1 MAKKLKTATFSN
13 CISVTNQFT
22 ASEIDTLTEA
32 AKVYAG
38 DADPETKHYISAVKD
53 IIKTL
58 TRRKDAIT
66 KEMVSVAQIRTATET
81 TPVKEEVPVE
91 NLSYAEFMAL
101 GPKVRVAEYSK
112 IDGRFPELTDEAMAV
127 AGSIARDMAE
137 QNNTGYLTEYAAAME
152 RAEQERI
159 ERIRAEL
166 KETEKEEK
174 AAGSEEDKLLFD
186 LIDLVEEAKDK
197 ESYERSL
204 ANLMEY
210 VFSTDTNDK
219 KPLKRLGNKSRA
231 QIAEEALNSQP
242 KSQEVLNA
250 LVRFL
255 NLQIADDPEYK
266 VPAAN
271 KAGEWTP
278 LFKAILEANLFH
290 TATHKYG
297 LTTLP
302 GDFDVSQIP
311 ELVSSAYKNLV
322 PTVGARGSR
331 GRFSIADYDSTTG
344 MVDQNGKPIKAP
356 MDVGRVRL
364 AVNRFV
370 AGLLN
375 RPTVHIYKNQA
386 DLKARNP
393 ELYARAV
400 AARPEGDFDTAFA
413 VGYSFGR
420 VGTVRPEVDE
430 TRRRIIKGA
439 AGAVAM
445 PSNLLKL
452 FAGQKAV
459 PTYEEFRKLFE
470 SVRDAVNQTIL
481 EDVNYGMVS
490 GYFSGSQIT
499 KTIDNAI
506 GNIDAD
512 YAGLIWGIEQ
522 SAAYEGEDL
531 YDMGLRNFYESKKGK
546 VLDIVKRAAAAEIKA
561 VSDLAIKATQAA
573 NKTKSLKKGTAQKE
587 STRRTAEAMPEDD
600 SAVVIIFSDR
610 VMTESQLKFVLAHE
624 TVGHFGFRAIVPEGK
639 LNTVLNSIYDSHDN
653 IKAAV
658 DADIAANGKSK
669 SEAIEEYLAD
679 MAGSLDTSIIAK
691 FWNAVKNFLNKLG
704 VKFADDA
711 ARYFIN
717 QSRRYVRNG
726 NVGNVFSNATIARN
740 IYDIESMNDPQG
752 SGRFSDD
759 RTSYARSNWA
769 FGTRGQAANYDPY
782 ESLDYVRRMQL
793 SGISFMDGFNRLVG
807 ELKLTNYAA
816 RENLGMGR
824 VYTILD
830 DMTTQARK
838 LVNTYN
844 ENMPNALHRAVN
856 LGGYEFF
863 GSTEEEIKTGGLI
876 FIDNSLSKFNIFEG
890 QDAKKLPSLID
901 FSTGTA
907 KINTKN
913 FEALKA
919 MGKFTL
925 KEVQEGVTYKVEIPV
940 EMSEADKNRLR
951 AKRDQLVAAAKNA
964 REAANITKDYD
975 AQIERGVVYRTEERK
990 TQARPEI
997 TKDSKEWIIYNEMF
1011 DQMAQAHLDKLVS
1024 QYAKIEG
1031 QFDQVFSRI
1040 TSIVGRELTEGDR
1053 LLVRLIRDK
1062 YLELRNAGAKRLSNG
1077 SLDPTQK
1084 GLDKSNAFIATVNA
1098 AFVGRD
1104 TDRIDTAG
1112 IPMNGELTPPVIDY
1126 FPQEQRAEI
1135 RRAILDFRKNNVLQS
1150 LSETDQDRYRIQH
1163 EILNLADMELVKD
1176 TEEIN
1181 AKRLIASGYVPLTR
1195 RGKWQVRVQAVDE
1208 NGTIYKVDPEFQ
1220 KFFDYEQTEQKGD
1233 AILTADFYN
1242 NTFADQK
1249 FRIRVLD
1256 DGKYVF
1262 KTVSLRATYE
1272 TVQQTR
1278 ADPGNM
1284 NVNEFMRLITQY
1296 GVPLRPEKR
1305 EQLQKALTSQNDR
1318 ARKRFKRENQPGYD
1332 LDTLRSVSEFLEA
1345 AASIVARN
1353 THIHKLD
1360 AVFDTSLDASMKLWR
1375 GDENQ
1380 YNALKDAWERAQ
1392 KDPAMPEAERMRIKR
1407 EFNDYH
1413 YTFVTN
1419 DSQKL
1424 GASYLDRARRL
1435 VAFVN
1440 SQRDIALSEFAT
1452 GETSSKIRNMT
1463 VMAQL
1468 GFSIANGLLN
1478 LVSVGTN
1485 VFPYLATYNDKTAFG
1500 GGFGFGKAAIALS
1513 QAASAVGGPSKN
1525 TATYYQKLLDD
1536 PALLSASGISSYEAE
1551 FLRDYILSGRGDA
1564 SATNSLMATTRGRA
1578 KSGTFQRFTELF
1590 MAPFSITEQMSRRT
1604 AGLAAFRLYFDR
1616 AQAEAEVA
1624 GRVFDAKQ
1632 ASKDAAKFAF
1642 HTTDN
1647 TLGQYANF
1655 GMPALFR
1662 GGWQQFLFMYKVF
1675 PVTTGLLL
1683 SNLDRTG
1690 KLVLIGTLVM
1700 FAGMR
1705 GIPYAEDLLDI
1716 IDTIA
1721 QRLLGITAGSAEAW
1735 VYREAEKIV
1744 PGLGGILARGMDQF
1758 LPVTLSSKMQSGN
1771 IIPGTSIMLPGV
1783 DTGREIK
1790 EVIGPVASVVEQSIA
1805 TANNIAKYGLETIG
1819 VRPDTTTLAQIV
1831 RENPVAF
1838 FRAVGDAAS
1847 YASNGAILNANGY
1860 VVSDDV
1866 SMATV
1871 IGRLMSFYPSS
1882 ATRENDVVRLSTRIR
1897 NYQRDVSVEFRNKW
1911 VRAKT
1916 EGDTARMRE
1925 IEQMVRD
1932 WNESASYYETG
1943 TEINNFVRNANRAY
1957 RTSQLSGSARGLKA
1971 LARTTRPVGEELV
1984 DILAL
1989 EE

>member
-1 MAKKLKTATFSN
+1 MAKKLKTGSFSN
-13 CISVTNQFT
+13 CISVTNQFSAT
-22 ASEIDTLTEA
+22 EIDALTEA
-32 AKVYAG
+32 AQTYSG
-38 DADPETKHYISAVKD
+38 DAEPETKHYVRAVKD
-53 IIKTL
+53 IIATL
-58 TRRKDAIT
+58 TKRKSAIT
-66 KEMVSVAQIRTATET
+66 KELVSVTET
-81 TPVKEEVPVE
+81 RAAAEAPTVAVVPTE
-91 NLSYAEFMAL
+91 NLDYNAFMAL

-112 IDGRFPELTDEAMAV
+112 IDGRFPELTDEDTAL
-127 AGSIARDMAE
+127 AGALARDMATK
-137 QNNTGYLTEYAAAME
+137 NKTGYLTEYAAALE
-152 RAEQERI
+152 VAEKARI
-159 ERIRAEL
+159 EKMRAEL

-174 AAGSEEDKLLFD
+174 ATGSEEDKELLS
-186 LIDLVEEAKDK
+186 LIDIIDATKDK
-197 ESYERSL
+197 QKYEDRL
-204 ANLMEY
+204 VNLMEY

-231 QIAEEALNSQP
+231 QIAEEALNYQG
-242 KSQEVLNA
+242 KNQEVLNA

-255 NLQIADDPEYK
+255 NLQIAGDPEYK
-266 VPAAN
+266 VPTAN
-271 KAGEWTP
+271 KEGEWTP
-278 LFKAILEANLFH
+278 LFKAILDANLFH

-297 LTTLP
+297 MTNLP
-302 GDFDVSQIP
+302 GDFAVSQIP
-311 ELVSSAYKNLV
+311 ELVSSSYRNLV

-344 MVDQNGKPIKAP
+344 MVDQSGKPIKAP
-356 MDVGRVRL
+356 MDIGRVRL

-400 AARPEGDFDTAFA
+400 AARPEGDFDTAAA
-413 VGYSFGR
+413 VGYSF
-420 VGTVRPEVDE
+420 
-430 TRRRIIKGA
+430 
-439 AGAVAM
+439 
-445 PSNLLKL
+445 
-452 FAGQKAV
+452 
-459 PTYEEFRKLFE
+459 
-470 SVRDAVNQTIL
+470 
-481 EDVNYGMVS
+481 
-490 GYFSGSQIT
+490 
-499 KTIDNAI
+499 DN
-506 GNIDAD
+506 N
-512 YAGLIWGIEQ
+512 
-522 SAAYEGEDL
+522 
-531 YDMGLRNFYESKKGK
+531 
-546 VLDIVKRAAAAEIKA
+546 
-561 VSDLAIKATQAA
+561 
-573 NKTKSLKKGTAQKE
+573 
-587 STRRTAEAMPEDD
+587 
-600 SAVVIIFSDR
+600 VIIFSDR
-610 VMTESQLKFVLAHE
+610 VMTENQLKFVMAHE
-624 TVGHFGFRAIVPEGK
+624 TLGHFGFRAIVPEGK
-639 LNTVLNSIYDSHDN
+639 LNAVLNSIYNSHDN

-691 FWNAVKNFLNKLG
+691 FWNAVKNFFNKLG
-704 VKFADDA
+704 VQFADDA

-726 NVGNVFSNATIARN
+726 NVGNVFSNAAIAKN

-752 SGRFSDD
+752 SGRFSED
-759 RTSYARSNWA
+759 RTSYARSNWM

-782 ESLDYVRRMQL
+782 ESLDYVRRLQI
-793 SGISFMDGFNRLVG
+793 SGANFMDNVERIVSD
-807 ELKLTNYAA
+807 LKLTNYAA
-816 RENLGMGR
+816 RENLGMER

-844 ENMPNALHRAVN
+844 ENMPTALHRAVKV
-856 LGGYEFF
+856 GEYEFF

-876 FIDNSLSKFNIFEG
+876 FIDNSLSKFNMYEG
-890 QDAKKLPSLID
+890 KEAKSLPNLID

-907 KINTKN
+907 KVNLKN
-913 FEALKA
+913 FKKLKDL
-919 MGKFTL
+919 GRLTL
-925 KEVQEGVTYKVEIPV
+925 KQIQDGVTYKVEVPA
-940 EMSEADKNRLR
+940 EMTADDK
-951 AKRDQLVAAAKNA
+951 AKLLAARDREVAAAKSA
-964 REAANITKDYD
+964 KEAASITKSYE
-975 AQIERGVVYRTEERK
+975 AAIESGVVYRTEERK
-990 TQARPEI
+990 TPARPNI
-997 TKDSKEWIIYNEMF
+997 TKESKEWIIYNEMF

-1031 QFDQVFSRI
+1031 QFEQVFSRI
-1040 TSIVGRELTEGDR
+1040 TSIIGRELTEGDK
-1053 LLVRLIRDK
+1053 LLVRIVRDK
-1062 YLELRNAGAKRLSNG
+1062 YLELRNRGASRLANG
-1077 SLDPTQK
+1077 ALDPNQESS
-1084 GLDKSNAFIATVNA
+1084 DKAFAFIATVNA
-1098 AFVGRD
+1098 AFIGKD
-1104 TDRIDTAG
+1104 TDRIDTQG
-1112 IPMNGELTPPVIDY
+1112 VPFNGEPSPPVLDY
-1126 FPQEQRAEI
+1126 FDAEQRAEI
-1135 RRAILDFRKNNVLQS
+1135 RRAMLDFRKNNQLRNLPEDDQS
-1150 LSETDQDRYRIQH
+1150 RYAIQQ

-1176 TEEIN
+1176 AEEIN
-1181 AKRLIASGYVPLTR
+1181 AKRLIATGYVTLAR

-1220 KFFDYEQTEQKGD
+1220 KFFDYEQTQGKGD
-1233 AILTADFYN
+1233 AQLIADFYN
-1242 NTFADQK
+1242 ETFAGGK

-1332 LDTLRSVSEFLEA
+1332 MDALRSVSEFLEA
-1345 AASIVARN
+1345 AASTVARN
-1353 THIHKLD
+1353 THVHKLD
-1360 AVFDTSLDASMKLWR
+1360 AVFDTSLDSSMKLWR

-1380 YNALKDAWERAQ
+1380 YNALKDAWEQAQ
-1392 KDPAMPEAERMRIKR
+1392 KNPTMPESERMRIKR

-1413 YTFVTN
+1413 FRFVTK

-1424 GASYLDRARRL
+1424 GASYMDRARRL

-1513 QAASAVGGPSKN
+1513 QAASAVGAPSKN
-1525 TATYYQKLLDD
+1525 TAAYYQKLLDD
-1536 PALLSASGISSYEAE
+1536 PALLRNSGVSSYEAE

-1564 SATNSLMATTRGRA
+1564 SATNSLMATTRGRSQ
-1578 KSGTFQRFTELF
+1578 SGTFQRFSELF

-1604 AGLAAFRLYFDR
+1604 SGLAAFRLYFDR
-1616 AQAEAEVA
+1616 AQAEAQVA
-1624 GRVFDAKQ
+1624 GRVFDAQQ
-1632 ASKDAAKFAF
+1632 AAKDAAKFAF

-1683 SNLDRTG
+1683 ANLDRTG

-1735 VYREAEKIV
+1735 VYREADSIV

-1758 LPVTLSSKMQSGN
+1758 LPVTLSSKMQAGN
-1771 IIPGTSIMLPGV
+1771 IIPGTSILLPGV

-1790 EVIGPVASVVEQSIA
+1790 EVIGPVTSVIEQSIA

-1819 VRPDTTTLAQIV
+1819 VRQDTTTLAQIV

-1838 FRAVGDAAS
+1838 FRAIGDAAS
-1847 YASNGAILNANGY
+1847 YASNGAILNANGF
-1860 VVSDDV
+1860 VVSNDM
-1866 SMATV
+1866 SMAV
-1871 IGRLMSFYPSS
+1871 IIGRLMSFYPSS
-1882 ATRENDVVRLSTRIR
+1882 ATRENDVVRISTRVR

-1911 VRAKT
+1911 IRAKT
-1916 EGDTARMRE
+1916 EGDTERMRE
-1925 IEQMVRD
+1925 IEQAVQV
-1932 WNESASYYETG
+1932 WNESARKFKTG
-1943 TEINNFVRNANRAY
+1943 TEINNFIANANRAY
-1957 RTSQLSGSARGLKA
+1957 RTSQLTGSARGLKA
-1971 LARTTRPVGEELV
+1971 LPRATRPLGEELA
-1984 DILAL
+1984 DILSL

>member
-1 MAKKLKTATFSN
+1 MAKKLKTANFSN
-13 CISVTNQFT
+13 CISVADQFSVT
-22 ASEIDTLTEA
+22 EIDALTEA

-38 DADPETKHYISAVKD
+38 DAEPETKHYIRAVKD
-53 IIKTL
+53 ILTTL
-58 TRRKDAIT
+58 TQRKDAIT
-66 KEMVSVAQIRTATET
+66 RELVSVAKTRTEAEK
-81 TPVKEEVPVE
+81 PVAEVVPVE
-91 NLSYAEFMAL
+91 NLSYDKFMAL
-101 GPKVRVAEYSK
+101 GVKARVAEYAK
-112 IDGRFPELTDEAMAV
+112 IDGRFPELTDEDRALAGALAREMA
-127 AGSIARDMAE
+127 DK
-137 QNNTGYLTEYAAAME
+137 NNTGYLTEYTAAVE
-152 RAEQERI
+152 RAEQTRVEKLREEFAGAADEERVS
-159 ERIRAEL
+159 
-166 KETEKEEK
+166 
-174 AAGSEEDKLLFD
+174 GSEEDRLLFD
-186 LIDLVEEAKDK
+186 LIDKVNEAKDK
-197 ESYERSL
+197 TLYENL
-204 ANLMEY
+204 LTNLMEY
-210 VFSTDTNDK
+210 VFSTDANDRRA
-219 KPLKRLGNKSRA
+219 LKSLGNKSRA
-231 QIAEEALNSQP
+231 QIAEEALAEQGRSQ
-242 KSQEVLNA
+242 QVLNA

-255 NLQIADDPEYK
+255 DLQVADDPEYK
-266 VPAAN
+266 IPTAN
-271 KAGEWTP
+271 KKGEWTP
-278 LFKAILEANLFH
+278 LFKTILEANLFH
-290 TATHKYG
+290 TASKKYG
-297 LTTLP
+297 LQNLP
-302 GDFDVSQIP
+302 QDFDMTQIP
-311 ELVSSAYKNLV
+311 KLVSSAYKSMV
-322 PTVGARGSR
+322 PTVRSR
-331 GRFSIADYDSTTG
+331 GRFSIADYDSTDG
-344 MVDQNGKPIKAP
+344 LVDANNKPIKAP
-356 MDVGRVRL
+356 LVIGRIRI

-370 AGLLN
+370 AGLIN

-400 AARPEGDFDTAFA
+400 AARPEGDFDTVSA

-439 AGAVAM
+439 AGAIAM
-445 PSNLLKL
+445 PGNLLKL

-459 PTYEEFRKLFE
+459 PTYDEFLTLFS
-470 SVRDAVNQTIL
+470 SVNDAVEQAIRPYEISASMTNEVKTGYLI
-481 EDVNYGMVS
+481 EDAFYNTAYEVNYSYGDLLWGLES
-490 GYFSGSQIT
+490 G
-499 KTIDNAI
+499 
-506 GNIDAD
+506 
-512 YAGLIWGIEQ
+512 
-522 SAAYEGEDL
+522 AYEGELGDSAFK
-531 YDMGLRNFYESKKGK
+531 NFYDQNKDNVVNILE
-546 VLDIVKRAAAAEIKA
+546 RASTAQIKA
-561 VSDLAIKATQAA
+561 VAQVVEKILETAT
-573 NKTKSLKKGTAQKE
+573 KPKSLKKGTAKKE
-587 STRRTAEAMPEDD
+587 SAQRSAEVVPEDD

-610 VMTESQLKFVLAHE
+610 VMTEDQLKFVLAHE
-624 TVGHFGFRAIVPEGK
+624 TLGHFGFRAIVPEGK
-639 LNTVLNSIYDSHDN
+639 LNAVLNDIYNSHDN

-691 FWNAVKNFLNKLG
+691 FWNAVKNFFNKLG

-726 NVGNVFSNATIARN
+726 AVSNAFSNSAIARN
-740 IYDIESMNDPQG
+740 IHAIESMDDPSG
-752 SGRFSDD
+752 SGRFSED
-759 RTSYARSNWA
+759 RTSYARANWM

-782 ESLDYVRRMQL
+782 ESLDYVRRMQV
-793 SGISFMDGFNRLVG
+793 SGANFMDSVERIISD
-807 ELKLTNYAA
+807 LKLTNYAA
-816 RENLGMGR
+816 RENFGMER

-844 ENMPNALHRAVN
+844 ENMPNALHRAVKI
-856 LGGYEFF
+856 GDYEFF
-863 GSTEEEIKTGGLI
+863 GSTEEEIKAGGLI
-876 FIDNSLSKFNIFEG
+876 FVDNSLAKFDLYEG
-890 QDAKKLPSLID
+890 NSAKSLPSLID
-901 FSTGTA
+901 FSGGTA
-907 KINTKN
+907 KVNTKN
-913 FEALKA
+913 FNALKKL
-919 MGKFTL
+919 GRFTL
-925 KEVQEGVTYKVEIPV
+925 EEVQQGVTYKVKVPT
-940 EMSEADKNRLR
+940 EMTPEDKARLT
-951 AKRDQLVAAAKNA
+951 AERDTKVAAAKNQA
-964 REAANITKDYD
+964 EAARITKMYD
-975 AQIERGVVYRTEERK
+975 ADIEKGVVYRTEERR
-990 TQARPEI
+990 TQARPNVTE
-997 TKDSKEWIIYNEMF
+997 KSKEWIIYNEMF
-1011 DQMAQAHLDKLVS
+1011 DQMAQAHLDKLIS

-1031 QFDQVFSRI
+1031 QFEQVFSRI
-1040 TSIVGRELTEGDR
+1040 TSIIGRELTEGDK
-1053 LLVRLIRDK
+1053 LLVRKLRDK
-1062 YLELRNAGAKRLSNG
+1062 YLEIRNKGASRRANG
-1077 SLDPTQK
+1077 ALDPTEA
-1084 GLDKSNAFIATVNA
+1084 NANEAFAFMATVNA
-1098 AFVGRD
+1098 AIVGRD
-1104 TDRIDTAG
+1104 TDRIDTQGVPYAG
-1112 IPMNGELTPPVIDY
+1112 EPRPPVIDY
-1126 FPQEQRAEI
+1126 FPEDERAAI
-1135 RRAILDFRKNNVLQS
+1135 RRAMIDFRANNRVRN
-1150 LSETDQDRYRIQH
+1150 LSEEDQERYRIQH
-1163 EILNLADMELVKD
+1163 EILNLADMELVKEA
-1176 TEEIN
+1176 EEIN
-1181 AKRLIASGYVPLTR
+1181 AKRLIATGYVTLAR

-1220 KFFDYEQTEQKGD
+1220 KFFDYEQTQGRGD
-1233 AILTADFYN
+1233 AQLIADFYN
-1242 NTFADQK
+1242 ETFAGDK

-1272 TVQQTR
+1272 TAQQTR

-1332 LDTLRSVSEFLEA
+1332 MDVLRSVSEFLEA

-1353 THIHKLD
+1353 THVHKLD
-1360 AVFDTSLDASMKLWR
+1360 AVFDTSLESSMKLWR
-1375 GDENQ
+1375 GDEGQ
-1380 YNALKDAWERAQ
+1380 YNALKDAWEQAQ
-1392 KDPAMPEAERMRIKR
+1392 KNPNMSESERMRIKR

-1413 YTFVTN
+1413 FRFVTH

-1424 GASYLDRARRL
+1424 GASYMDRARRL

-1478 LVSVGTN
+1478 LISVGTN

-1525 TATYYQKLLDD
+1525 TAAYYQGLLDD
-1536 PALLSASGISSYEAE
+1536 SALLSKSGISQYEAE
-1551 FLRDYILSGRGDA
+1551 FMRDYILSGRGDA

-1578 KSGTFQRFTELF
+1578 KSGTFQRFSELF

-1604 AGLAAFRLYFDR
+1604 SGLAAFRLYFDR
-1616 AQAEAEVA
+1616 AQAEAQIA
-1624 GRVFDAKQ
+1624 GRVFDPKQ
-1632 ASKDAAKFAF
+1632 AAKDAAKFAF

-1721 QRLLGITAGSAEAW
+1721 QRLLGITAGSAEAF
-1735 VYREAEKIV
+1735 VYREADKII

-1758 LPVTLSSKMQSGN
+1758 LPVTLSSKMQAGN
-1771 IIPGTSIMLPGV
+1771 IIPGTSILLPGV

-1790 EVIGPVASVVEQSIA
+1790 EVIGPVTSVVEQSIA
-1805 TANNIAKYGLETIG
+1805 TAGNIAKYGLETIG
-1819 VRPDTTTLAQIV
+1819 LRPDTTTLAQIV

-1838 FRAVGDAAS
+1838 FRAIGDAAS

-1866 SMATV
+1866 SMAV
-1871 IGRLMSFYPSS
+1871 ILGRIASFYPSS

-1911 VRAKT
+1911 IRAKT
-1916 EGDTARMRE
+1916 EGDTQRMRE
-1925 IEQMVRD
+1925 IEQAVQV
-1932 WNESASYYETG
+1932 WNESARYYKTG
-1943 TEINNFVRNANRAY
+1943 TEINNFVANANRAY

-1971 LARTTRPVGEELV
+1971 LPRATRPVGEELV
-1984 DILAL
+1984 DILSL